1 PSWALPS
8 LGESEATKL
17 PHIKVVASP
26 SNAAQV
32 KIAGNLLSELRGRI
46 TAGEINGA
54 KVAVILPDENLLLP
68 MLYSLPAGM
77 GEVNLTM
84 GYPLRLTS
92 VVPFVTLLRRLH
104 FNVRIEKGDYCIYH
118 RDLRQLFAHPFSH
131 LLFGSIKIQ
140 SILDILNNQHRST
153 ISVAELRGISQE
165 MGDVLDPTRLGE
177 KPQEVVEYIR
187 YVLNKIKE
195 KLPQEESV
203 GIKSR
208 LDEDHIEIYLRA
220 LQRLSDL
227 LDEYAI
233 NMRQA
238 TVFRLVDR
246 ILAGETV
253 GFKGEPLTGLQVMG
267 SLETRSID
275 FEHLFV
281 LSMNEKIMPMR
292 ARRRTF
298 IPDSLRHAYGM
309 PPSNYAESIFAYYFY
324 RMISRAKEVTLLYD
338 ARNSG
343 GISSGDVSRYIVQ
356 LRELFAKGE
365 IEEEEWNF
373 KLTGK
378 TES

>member
-1 PSWALPS
+1 
-8 LGESEATKL
+8 
-17 PHIKVVASP
+17 
-26 SNAAQV
+26 
-32 KIAGNLLSELRGRI
+32 
-46 TAGEINGA
+46 
-54 KVAVILPDENLLLP
+54 
-68 MLYSLPAGM
+68 
-77 GEVNLTM
+77 
-84 GYPLRLTS
+84 
-92 VVPFVTLLRRLH
+92 
-104 FNVRIEKGDYCIYH
+104 
-118 RDLRQLFAHPFSH
+118 
-131 LLFGSIKIQ
+131 
-140 SILDILNNQHRST
+140 T

-177 KPQEVVEYIR
+177 IPQEVVEYIR
-187 YVLNKIKE
+187 YVLNKVKE
-195 KLPQEESV
+195 KLPKEESV

-343 GISSGDVSRYIVQ
+343 GISSGYVSRYIVQ

-365 IEEEEWNF
+365 IEEEEWKF
-373 KLTGK
+373 TLTGK
-378 TES
+378 TESESDIAKTEDVMKLLQPYEDEKSKKNFSASSLNDYRECQARFFYRDVMGINTDPALSEFIDAIGVGNILHELMEALYLPPELRGK